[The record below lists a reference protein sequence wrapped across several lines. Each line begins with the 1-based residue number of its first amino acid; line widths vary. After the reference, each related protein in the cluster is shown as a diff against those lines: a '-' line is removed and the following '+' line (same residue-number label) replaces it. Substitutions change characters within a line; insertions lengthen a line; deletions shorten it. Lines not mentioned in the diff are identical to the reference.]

1 MVTLRGLGYLGWQF
15 LFSYIFSGVTISLAR
30 FLAYLRGKADVPC
43 TLFSCLYTGS
53 CRSPEGFINPEG
65 SVKVKMF
72 LHDGV
77 LGKIL
82 EIPNQGV
89 PAVLRC
95 LTTSQALLSRMNM
108 RSGKVVSCP
117 GRQKQSALHLLQKKN
132 ERVSSD

>member
-30 FLAYLRGKADVPC
+30 FLAYLRDKADAPC

-53 CRSPEGFINPEG
+53 CRSPEGFVNPEG

-89 PAVLRC
+89 PAVLKSDLITGFTIQDEYEVRQG
-95 LTTSQALLSRMNM
+95 SLLS
-108 RSGKVVSCP
+108 KETKAICLAFTA
-117 GRQKQSALHLLQKKN
+117 K
-132 ERVSSD
+132 ER

>member
-1 MVTLRGLGYLGWQF
+1 MRGLGYLGWQF
-15 LFSYIFSGVTISLAR
+15 LFSYIFSDVTISLAR
-30 FLAYLRGKADVPC
+30 FLAYLHDKADTLC
-43 TLFSCLYTGS
+43 TLFSYLYTGS
-53 CRSPEGFINPEG
+53 CRSPEDFVNPEG

-89 PAVLRC
+89 PALLRC

-108 RSGKVVSCP
+108 RSGKVASCP
-117 GRQKQSALHLLQKKN
+117 RRKKQSAFHLLQKKN
-132 ERVSSD
+132 